1 MKREEKF
8 LLNLEKGLSGL
19 KDKDKNKIVLK
30 YKTIIDDKKK
40 SGVKVN
46 DIFKEL
52 GNVKDI
58 CEIEISSL
66 KKSKNV
72 INKKIKD
79 KKNSNIKN
87 AAHEAKVEFN
97 DKIENIKKSLLSDE
111 KLSYKMI
118 LLTILIIFTSII
130 FIINM
135 MCVFAFLDGVRLY
148 GLLFTV
154 FGFFFAGLWL
164 CLTLYFNMIN
174 HKTKKYFN
182 LIMLVTSLV
191 IFCFG
196 IALTIRGIYKTEHIY
211 NVSQKYSFTNKIENY
226 SLPSGDKKLYINY
239 NSEYKVKYVF
249 DYDENIDSSIKIETK
264 YYECYYDYYSNRSG
278 NNIYISLR
286 KDRKGRLSSYIEDLK
301 DNKVYDN
308 KELSRYTVRIIINP
322 NDKDRVV
329 IY

>member
-19 KDKDKNKIVLK
+19 RDKDKNKIVLK
-30 YKTIIDDKKK
+30 YKNIIDDKRK
-40 SGVKVN
+40 SGIKVN

-52 GNVKDI
+52 GSVKDI
-58 CEIEISSL
+58 CDVEISNL
-66 KKSKNV
+66 KKSKRIFNR
-72 INKKIKD
+72 KE
-79 KKNSNIKN
+79 KNSDIKS
-87 AAHEAKVEFN
+87 AACEARLVFN
-97 DKIENIKKSLLSDE
+97 DKIDNFKSALFSNE
-111 KLSYKMI
+111 KHSYKGL
-118 LLTILIIFTSII
+118 LLTILTIFTSII

-135 MCVFAFLDGVRLY
+135 MCVFAVLDGVKLY

-154 FGFFFAGLWL
+154 FGFFLAGLWL
-164 CLTLYFNMIN
+164 CLTLYFNMIGY
-174 HKTKKYFN
+174 KTKKYFN
-182 LIMLVTSLV
+182 FIILVAALV

-196 IALTIRGIYKTEHIY
+196 IALTIRGIYKTDHIY

-226 SLPSGDKKLYINY
+226 SLPSGNKKLYINY
-239 NSEYKVKYVF
+239 NGDYKIKYIF
-249 DYDENIDSSIKIETK
+249 DYDENIESSIKIETK
-264 YYECYYDYYSNRSG
+264 YYECYYDYYSNRSS
-278 NNIYISLR
+278 NNVYISLR